1 MIQPHE
7 SRSHALGRERLR
19 KEMRSGYRRSMRLT
33 ALGTLIPGAGLTRTR
48 HRVVGWLL
56 LLLVLGTVA
65 VAAYMALTRGLM
77 RTALA
82 LISSPT
88 TLQYAAVA
96 LLVAGAIWAG
106 SIILTAVSSRP
117 ARLDRSRTRVLAV
130 FTTLMVAFVAGGSY
144 KAAEYALIT
153 KDTLVD
159 VFGESSL
166 KPGEGAKVDTTAA
179 DPWKDTPRVNILLL
193 GSDAG
198 VDRTGTRT
206 DSMVVASVDTKT
218 GHSVLISL
226 PRNLENVPLPEG
238 SNLRQWY
245 PSGVYGQPECFRLRN
260 DPRDRCM
267 LNAIWV
273 EGDEFRAEHPD
284 SYPGEESAG
293 RYETREVIEE
303 VTGLK
308 IDHMV
313 VIDLKGFRDL
323 IDAMG
328 GIDVNVRGS
337 GADGTTPLPYG
348 KNLGNG
354 RYSYYFKPGKQHL
367 NGYEALWY
375 ARTRAADDD
384 FHRQARQRCVVK
396 AVIGQVNPAEMLAQ
410 YGKVAKILRENIYT
424 DIPGE
429 NLPAFVE
436 LVERVQKAKI
446 GSVALTPKTGIDSF
460 DPDYDL
466 IRTLVDKAINPPVV
480 TAKPKPTTTS
490 SPGTAP
496 APTKTKT
503 PTGTTTTTPKPDP
516 DEC

>member
-1 MIQPHE
+1 
-7 SRSHALGRERLR
+7 
-19 KEMRSGYRRSMRLT
+19 
-33 ALGTLIPGAGLTRTR
+33 
-48 HRVVGWLL
+48 
-56 LLLVLGTVA
+56 
-65 VAAYMALTRGLM
+65 M

-82 LISSPT
+82 LVSSPT

-96 LLVAGAIWAG
+96 LLVVGAIWAS

-117 ARLDRSRTRVLAV
+117 ARLDRARTRILAV
-130 FTTLMVAFVAGGSY
+130 FTTLMVAFVAAGSY

-153 KDTLVD
+153 KDTLLD
-159 VFGESSL
+159 VFGESDL
-166 KPGEGAKVDTTAA
+166 KPGEGAKVDVTAA
-179 DPWKDTPRVNILLL
+179 DPWQDTPRVNILLL

-198 VDRTGTRT
+198 VNRTGTRT

-218 GHSVLISL
+218 GQSVLISL
-226 PRNLENVPLPEG
+226 PRNLENAPLPED
-238 SNLRQWY
+238 SPLRTWY

-260 DPRDRCM
+260 DPRDRCF
-267 LNAIWV
+267 LNAIWT
-273 EGDEFRAEHPD
+273 EGDEYRAERPD

-303 VTGLK
+303 VIGLE

-313 VIDLKGFRDL
+313 IIDLKGFRDL

-328 GIDVNVRGS
+328 GIDVNVK
-337 GADGTTPLPYG
+337 GAWGGDEPLPYG
-348 KNLGNG
+348 KELGNG
-354 RYSYYFKPGKQHL
+354 KYSYYFEPGRQHL

-384 FHRQARQRCVVK
+384 FNRQARQRCVVK

-410 YGKVAKILRENIYT
+410 YGKVAKILRDNIYT
-424 DIPGE
+424 DIPAE

-446 GSVALTPKTGIDSF
+446 GSVALTQKQGIDAG

-466 IRTLVDKAINPPVV
+466 IRKLVDKGINPPVV
-480 TAKPKPTTTS
+480 TPKPKPTRTS
-490 SPGTAP
+490 APGTAP
-496 APTKTKT
+496 APTRTKT
-503 PTGTTTTTPKPDP
+503 PTDTTTTTQKPDP